1 MKATQMILSGAV
13 LAFGLS
19 AGAANETVTIQMMDA
34 QGKNMGTAVLT
45 ELSKG
50 VQIELDLKGLTPG
63 EKAFHIHEKGDCQAP
78 KFTSAGPHL
87 NPDGHKHGHVE
98 GGPHA
103 GDMSNITV
111 ATDGT
116 AKVKVVNESVS
127 LTKKDRGFLR
137 GPQGAALVV
146 HAKADDYKSQPA
158 GDAGDRLLCGVISAA
173 AAPAPTVAPTPAPVK
188 AKAKK

>member
-1 MKATQMILSGAV
+1 MKVTQVILSSAV
-13 LAFGLS
+13 LIFGFS
-19 AGAANETVTIQMMDA
+19 AAAVNETVTIQMMDA
-34 QGKNMGTAVLT
+34 QGKKMGTAVLT

-50 VQIELDLKGLTPG
+50 VQIELNLKGLTPG
-63 EKAFHIHEKGDCQAP
+63 EKAFHVHERGECVSP
-78 KFTSAGPHL
+78 KFTSAGPHF
-87 NPDGHKHGHVE
+87 NPQGHKHGHVD

-116 AKVKVVNESVS
+116 AKLKVVNEGVS
-127 LTKKDRGFLR
+127 LTKKDHGFLR

-158 GDAGDRLLCGVISAA
+158 GDAGDRILCGVIAA
-173 AAPAPTVAPTPAPVK
+173 ASAPAPTAAAPTPAAAPVK
-188 AKAKK
+188 K